1 MTSFLCGVFIFHC
14 IIVIPQACFVFLQGR
29 EPTGRTCCNVAILTF
44 SASFF
49 VNNKFFFLVEVADD
63 SGEITW
69 DGYRTTDQR
78 SRAHL
83 LKNPRRRDDFQ
94 LHLPRQSGKLKHD
107 IFLNLTMFFF
117 VPELHENTAL
127 KTFKENICRN
137 VHCQHLNSFSR
148 SKPRVILEKILWSS
162 TRWAD
167 PGEDIE

>member
-1 MTSFLCGVFIFHC
+1 MFLSSTESSLFLKHASYSCRDGNLQDVHVVTWLFLR
-14 IIVIPQACFVFLQGR
+14 FLQ
-29 EPTGRTCCNVAILTF
+29 
-44 SASFF
+44 FF
-49 VNNKFFFLVEVADD
+49 VDNMFFFLVGVADD